1 VNWFIIVIILSGQA
15 MTDYLISLI
24 FLR

>member
-1 VNWFIIVIILSGQA
+1 MVNWFIIVIILSGQA

-24 FLR
+24 F